1 MTLRHLNP
9 DGMASSPAVSQGVL
23 VSEPGDL
30 LVVGG
35 QNGVG
40 RLTIYLVAGPDVR
53 VGYEAAQRVWG
64 AHPTAVSVLQ
74 VAGLAR
80 PALPGGDRGAGPG
93 PDPAARRPGLRG
105 FGAAPGRA

>member
-9 DGMASSPAVSQGVL
+9 DGMASSPAFSQGVL

-80 PALPGGDRGAGPG
+80 PDCLVEIDALAQVPTRLPGGQV
-93 PDPAARRPGLRG
+93 
-105 FGAAPGRA
+105 